1 MKQRLKIFFGRNQ
14 KSKETSPIERA
25 HRTKIK
31 ATRNNTAEK
40 TAKNNHDK
48 DEAKGMILRNVHKLK
63 ASDISK
69 QTTDLG
75 KELWKE
81 VKKNY
86 VQKRKLPT

>member
-1 MKQRLKIFFGRNQ
+1 
-14 KSKETSPIERA
+14 
-25 HRTKIK
+25 
-31 ATRNNTAEK
+31 
-40 TAKNNHDK
+40 
-48 DEAKGMILRNVHKLK
+48 MILRNVHKLK
-63 ASDISK
+63 AGDISK